1 MSYKV
6 FTLIIKKGDY
16 MKGQLKTKE
25 WFLEN
30 GWEESEKVLYNEKE
44 MFTIEKSDFGR
55 VLIVERIPPNEW
67 DNIDLTSPGNEID
80 YSSTWFESLED

>member
-1 MSYKV
+1 
-6 FTLIIKKGDY
+6 
-16 MKGQLKTKE
+16 MKGQLKPKE

-44 MFTIEKSDFGR
+44 MFAIEKSDFGK

-67 DNIDLTSPGNEID
+67 DNIDLTNPENEID